1 MKFHIAD
8 SDVSHTFMFGS
19 CHKVAV
25 KTVQLLTDDLPY
37 DMTNLLPSME
47 EVRAAAENDYDFCED
62 ED

>member
-1 MKFHIAD
+1 
-8 SDVSHTFMFGS
+8 MFGS